1 VELKFPGRIPVP
13 VPSAVQLQ
21 TRGLPPALPPGELVI
36 EHVPAW
42 KTATAVEPGDFV
54 LSRAH
59 GVRHK
64 IIKWGQGL
72 RITDPADRCYRDYTH
87 AAVVVSPNGDIIE
100 AVGSGVRR
108 ANLSEYVPT
117 TYEVVHITAS
127 AEDRAQIVAVAE
139 EALGRKARYNALATV
154 SITLW
159 AFTGSRLIFFTDGAF
174 TCSGLVARAMLAI
187 GAVFSVDATRVTPAQ
202 LAIYFN
208 APRPREEPRPPRPTL
223 RARLV
228 APWAA
233 RRARRRAGSAAPPP
247 APPPR

>member
-1 VELKFPGRIPVP
+1 MKVP
-13 VPSAVQLQ
+13 VPPAVRLQ
-21 TRGLPPALPPGELVI
+21 TQDLPAALPPERLVI

-59 GVRHK
+59 GFKHK

-72 RITDPADRCYRDYTH
+72 RIADPAHRCYRDYTH
-87 AAVVVSPNGDIIE
+87 AALVVSTDGDIIE

-108 ANLSEYVPT
+108 SNLAAFVPR

-127 AEDRAQIVAVAE
+127 EEDRGQAVAVAE
-139 EALGRKARYNALATV
+139 YALGQHARYNGLATV
-154 SITLW
+154 SITWW

-174 TCSGLVARAMLAI
+174 TCSGLVARAMLTI

-202 LAIYFN
+202 LAIYFS
-208 APRPREEPRPPRPTL
+208 APRPLAEPRRRRPSL
-223 RARLV
+223 RSRLT
-228 APWAA
+228 AL
-233 RRARRRAGSAAPPP
+233 RGTRRRASGHQGP
-247 APPPR
+247 AGEPAVPD

>member
-1 VELKFPGRIPVP
+1 MDLKFPGKIPVG
-13 VPSAVQLQ
+13 VPQAVRLQ
-21 TRGLPPALPPGELVI
+21 TQSLPPALPPDQLVI

-59 GVRHK
+59 GYRHK

-72 RITDPADRCYRDYTH
+72 RIADPADRCYREYTH
-87 AAVVVSPNGDIIE
+87 AALVVSTDGDIIE

-108 ANLSEYVPT
+108 NNLDAFVPM

-127 AEDRAQIVAVAE
+127 DEDRSQAVGVAR
-139 EALGRKARYNALATV
+139 EALGRHARYNALATV

-174 TCSGLVARAMLAI
+174 TCSGLVARAMLTI

-208 APRPREEPRPPRPTL
+208 APRPPEEPRRRRP
-223 RARLV
+223 
-228 APWAA
+228 A
-233 RRARRRAGSAAPPP
+233 RRSLRTALRRPRRGASEDPP
-247 APPPR
+247 APR

>member
-1 VELKFPGRIPVP
+1 MDLKFPGRIPVP
-13 VPSAVQLQ
+13 VPTAVRLQ
-21 TRGLPPALPPGELVI
+21 TQGLPPALPPDELII

-59 GVRHK
+59 GVKHK

-72 RITDPADRCYRDYTH
+72 RITNSADRCYRDYTH
-87 AAVVVSPNGDIIE
+87 AALVVSADGDIIE

-108 ANLSEYVPT
+108 NNLEAFVPR

-127 AEDRAQIVAVAE
+127 DEDRAQAVAVAVD
-139 EALGRKARYNALATV
+139 ALGRHARYNGLATI

-208 APRPREEPRPPRPTL
+208 APRPLEEPR
-223 RARLV
+223 
-228 APWAA
+228 
-233 RRARRRAGSAAPPP
+233 RRRPGLRSRLTPRRGPRQGASEEPPVP
-247 APPPR
+247 C

>member
-1 VELKFPGRIPVP
+1 MDLKFPGRLPVP
-13 VPSAVQLQ
+13 MPSAVRLQ
-21 TRGLPPALPPGELVI
+21 TRGLLPALPADELVV
-36 EHVPAW
+36 EHVPKW
-42 KTATAVEPGDFV
+42 RTATSVEPGDFV

-59 GVRHK
+59 GYRHK

-72 RITDPADRCYRDYTH
+72 RIADRADRCYREYTH
-87 AAVVVSPNGDIIE
+87 AALVVSADGDIIE

-108 ANLSEYVPT
+108 NNLAAYVPR

-127 AEDRAQIVAVAE
+127 EEDRAQAVGVAE
-139 EALGRKARYNALATV
+139 EALGRQARYNALATV

-174 TCSGLVARAMLAI
+174 TCSGLVARAMLTI

-208 APRPREEPRPPRPTL
+208 APRPREEPRRPRP
-223 RARLV
+223 
-228 APWAA
+228 W
-233 RRARRRAGSAAPPP
+233 RRPRTAQRRPPQADPAAPGEPP
-247 APPPR
+247 ARP

>member
-1 VELKFPGRIPVP
+1 MDLKFPGRIPVP
-13 VPSAVQLQ
+13 VPQVVRLQ
-21 TRGLPPALPPGELVI
+21 TRGLPPALPADQLVI

-59 GVRHK
+59 GYRHK

-72 RITDPADRCYRDYTH
+72 RIADPADRCYREYTH
-87 AAVVVSPNGDIIE
+87 AALVVSTDGDIIE

-108 ANLSEYVPT
+108 NNLDAFVPR
-117 TYEVVHITAS
+117 TYEVVHITATDD
-127 AEDRAQIVAVAE
+127 DRTQAVGVAQ
-139 EALGRKARYNALATV
+139 EALGRHARYNALATV

-174 TCSGLVARAMLAI
+174 TCSGLVARAMLTI

-202 LAIYFN
+202 LAIYFS
-208 APRPREEPRPPRPTL
+208 APRPPAEPRRRRPSL
-223 RARLV
+223 RSRLTAV
-228 APWAA
+228 
-233 RRARRRAGSAAPPP
+233 RGTRRRASGHQGP
-247 APPPR
+247 AGEPTVPD

>member
-1 VELKFPGRIPVP
+1 MDLKFPGKIPVAMP
-13 VPSAVQLQ
+13 QAVRLQ
-21 TRGLPPALPPGELVI
+21 THGLPPALPPDQLVI

-59 GVRHK
+59 GYRHK

-72 RITDPADRCYRDYTH
+72 RIADRTDRCYREYTH
-87 AAVVVSPNGDIIE
+87 AALVVSTDGDIIE

-108 ANLSEYVPT
+108 NNLDAFVPM

-127 AEDRAQIVAVAE
+127 DEDRSQAVGVAR
-139 EALGRKARYNALATV
+139 EALGRHARYNALATV

-174 TCSGLVARAMLAI
+174 TCSGLVARAMLTI

-208 APRPREEPRPPRPTL
+208 APRPREEPRR
-223 RARLV
+223 R
-228 APWAA
+228 
-233 RRARRRAGSAAPPP
+233 RRARRSLPTALRRPWRGASEDPP
-247 APPPR
+247 APR